1 MDFALHARLEGITS
15 FRIAEEASTT
25 RELRPEPLCSRREW
39 RSVWKRYEAGEFS
52 GLSLELLPDA
62 LTCFTPPDHASSL
75 VVKYE
80 AYVGSRGPLRMR
92 FARRAAAA
100 TSGLTLQ

>member
-15 FRIAEEASTT
+15 IRIAEEASTT

-39 RSVWKRYEAGEFS
+39 WKRYEAGEFS

-62 LTCFTPPDHASSL
+62 LMCFTPPDHASSL

-80 AYVGSRGPLRMR
+80 AYIESRGGLRMR

-100 TSGLTLQ
+100 AM